1 MKLDINKFS
10 WSQLFS
16 NNDGKTSGSGFLG
29 VVIGITGCLV
39 FILGSVDTIFLTKGS
54 VVLNSAVTVIG
65 IGAATL
71 AARKFISKN
80 DSEAT
85 QPDAP
90 TPPEQ
95 PQVVE

>member
-29 VVIGITGCLV
+29 VIIGITGCLV
-39 FILGSVDTIFLTKGS
+39 FILGAVDTIFLTKGS
-54 VVLNSAVTVIG
+54 LVINAAVTVIG

-71 AARKFISKN
+71 AARKYISKN
-80 DSEAT
+80 DSDAT
-85 QPDAP
+85 QPEPASTEQAP
-90 TPPEQ
+90 I
-95 PQVVE
+95 VE